1 MEKYKTT
8 LFLYNKIFDSDEYC
22 IGDLEAF
29 NHNEL
34 KERISKLLGIN
45 PIGHAY
51 LLNCVLKTFQKSSIK
66 EYISEKDMNVELE
79 DKLNT
84 IIDFYKL
91 FVNFIDDRYFNKTEI
106 KFEDGKFVVYYYNEP
121 KLKKFFVLMG
131 GKSPEGY
138 KRVELDVN
146 NIKKDNLELLFSLID
161 D

>member
-1 MEKYKTT
+1 MEKHKTT

-22 IGDLEAF
+22 IGDLAAF

-34 KERISKLLGIN
+34 KEKISKLLGIN

-51 LLNCVLKTFQKSSIK
+51 LLNCILKTFQKSSIK
-66 EYISEKDMNVELE
+66 EYISERDMNIELE

-91 FVNFIDDRYFNKTEI
+91 FINFIDDKYFNKTEI
-106 KFEDGKFVVYYYNEP
+106 KFEDGEFIVYYYNEP

-131 GKSPEGY
+131 GKNPEGY